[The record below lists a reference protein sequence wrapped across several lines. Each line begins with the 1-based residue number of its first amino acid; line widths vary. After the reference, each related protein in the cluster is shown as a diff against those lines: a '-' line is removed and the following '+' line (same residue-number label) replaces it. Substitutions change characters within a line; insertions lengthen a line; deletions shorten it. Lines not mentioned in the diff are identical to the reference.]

1 MIEERGRFRS
11 FLTILAW
18 LGFIAGLTALL
29 VILISDLVNPW
40 ITWNAQAYIQL
51 YGIAAAASIS
61 LLYLRAESYYRRGL
75 GAASLIY
82 AFFDVLLMLGAFGA
96 IHFGILLPIL
106 DPARMTRIGGV
117 KVGFNEIFFACMIM
131 LVTRPALQI
140 LLRSQEKRRQIE
152 IAETRRMIML
162 LESISKRIEQI
173 SAPLHERGEEELKRH
188 LDILLKRV
196 EELRESMMS
205 KTAVYARPVAV
216 QPPKILEPEK
226 REEAHVEVVKAATT
240 DTKTQVKPSL
250 PDAAIDNPWMEV
262 LRSRRRG
269 KEGRNS

>member
-1 MIEERGRFRS
+1 MGERRGGFRRL
-11 FLTILAW
+11 LTILAW

-29 VILISDLVNPW
+29 AILISDLVKHW

-51 YGIAAAASIS
+51 YGIAAAASLS
-61 LLYLRAESYYRRGL
+61 LLYLRAENYYGRGL
-75 GAASLIY
+75 GAASLVY
-82 AFFDVLLMLGAFGA
+82 AFFDVLLMLGALGI

-106 DPARMTRIGGV
+106 DPARMARIGGI
-117 KVGFNEIFFACMIM
+117 KVGFNEIFFACVIM
-131 LVTRPALQI
+131 LATRPALQI
-140 LLRSQEKRRQIE
+140 LLRSQERRRRIE

-173 SAPLHERGEEELKRH
+173 SAPLHARGEEELKRH

-226 REEAHVEVVKAATT
+226 REEAHVEVVKAAAT
-240 DTKTQVKPSL
+240 DTKTQVKPNL

-262 LRSRRRG
+262 LR
-269 KEGRNS
+269 GRKRDKGRS